1 MHQHDLWVNASGTLG
16 VDTSGWLG
24 SKIELALDLV
34 RGSTPMAL
42 TTSVDDRDRLI
53 QLVNNAR
60 VLIEPEAKRQ
70 ILHALSE
77 SDTIAPPLLAPTD
90 YELIAYIDEV
100 KELTATK
107 TVNGPKLWITQG
119 NKYYFKRSAPR
130 YNVPFTRKKM
140 HFKEETGESWAR
152 NHEMMLIGKDD
163 AFRFNDD
170 RNRMVMFRDHAH
182 DDGENEVKSK
192 YIWDHFDRPDIQDV
206 RRKYSDK
213 FNDIRARLEMHEV
226 VSGFDFY
233 PGQLDYISAI
243 GCNDSALVS
252 ADTGCGKT
260 LIAISLITA
269 KNASRTLVV
278 APKGTVKDEHG
289 VETNHD
295 PAQWIKEFQQFAPD
309 MPVYRLFSKSD
320 YESLLAENYGELPH
334 GVFVTYDHAM
344 FRTNAFEQIPESWS
358 QDDNKIEK
366 KFRKR
371 FALPLSSHF
380 SVEGDS
386 FDENLS
392 QGIGCMS
399 NGIKCIMEPCLA
411 TVVGDV
417 WDMLILDEAHLICN
431 LNSQVTNNL
440 IRLQPRYKFALSAT
454 PIPNMV
460 WNIFSLM
467 GWLCVPDWYQGGRS
481 NPRWPFCREEINRFK
496 SRFVSIERD
505 LTQELM
511 NRQANRNPPAPRKS
525 PLISEPAALLKLLR
539 PTVAYISKEACN
551 PDLQPCEVIDVRV
564 PMGSEQRALYTYY
577 LDVARIPCSDARFR
591 YGVQMSY
598 LRGICAD
605 PAGVEYEDENRPVV
619 SSNCNPKLIA
629 IMDTILKCA
638 IAGEQV
644 VHVSARIN
652 QTNEIARRLDACGI
666 SYSRIDGTVSEH
678 AYEAS
683 MFKAGTTQVMLMGIK
698 CAQSYSFG
706 QCSNLVIGSLEWSYG
721 TFSQAK
727 GRVWR
732 LNSPRPVKIYVILHH
747 DSIEEFMFD
756 KLANK
761 QDAATI
767 CLRGERVD
775 TDVVSMDTSEILASH
790 IDEWKEYDRGEPAEF
805 ATEESWINMQTK
817 LLDPLGV

>member
-1 MHQHDLWVNASGTLG
+1 MHQYDLWVNTSGTLG
-16 VDTSGWLG
+16 VDSSGWLG
-24 SKIELALDLV
+24 SKVELALDLV

-60 VLIEPEAKRQ
+60 VLIEPEAKRL
-70 ILHALSE
+70 ILNALQE
-77 SDTIAPPLLAPTD
+77 SDTIPPPLLAPTD

-107 TVNGPKLWITQG
+107 TVNGPKLWVTAG
-119 NKYYFKRSAPR
+119 KKYSFKRSAPK

-163 AFRFNDD
+163 AFRFTDD
-170 RNRMVMFRDHAH
+170 RRRQVMFRDHAH
-182 DDGENEVKSK
+182 DEGENEVKAK
-192 YIWDHFDRPDIQDV
+192 HIWSYFDRPDIPDV
-206 RRKYSDK
+206 RTRFKDK
-213 FNDIRARLEMHEV
+213 FDDIRSRLEMHEL

-260 LIAISLITA
+260 LIAISLIIA
-269 KNASRTLVV
+269 KNSERTLVV

-295 PAQWIKEFQQFAPD
+295 PAQWIKEFQSFAPD
-309 MPVYRLFSKSD
+309 MPVHKLFSKSD
-320 YESLLAENYGELPH
+320 YEALLDADGELPY

-344 FRTNAFEQIPESWS
+344 FRTGAFEQIPDSWT
-358 QDDNKIEK
+358 QDEAKVEK

-371 FALPLSSHF
+371 FARQLCSHF
-380 SVEGDS
+380 AVEGDT
-386 FDENLS
+386 FDERLS
-392 QGIGCMS
+392 QGVGCVY
-399 NGIKCIMEPCLA
+399 NGIKCVMEPCLA

-467 GWLCVPDWYQGGRS
+467 GWLCVPDWYQGARS
-481 NPRWPFCREEINRFK
+481 NPRWPFTREEISRFK
-496 SRFVSIERD
+496 TRFVSVERD

-511 NRQANRNPPAPRKS
+511 NRQKNIAPPAPRKS

-539 PTVAYISKEACN
+539 PTVAYISKEKCN
-551 PDLQPCEVIDVRV
+551 PELQPCEVVDVRV
-564 PMGSEQRALYTYY
+564 PMGSEQRALYSYY
-577 LDVARIPCSDARFR
+577 LDVAKIPCSDPRFR
-591 YGVQMSY
+591 MGVQMTY

-619 SSNCNPKLIA
+619 SSNCNPKLIT
-629 IMDTILKCA
+629 IMDTILKCVA
-638 IAGEQV
+638 DGEQV
-644 VHVSARIN
+644 VHVAARIN
-652 QTNEIARRLDACGI
+652 QSDEIASRLDACGI
-666 SYSRIDGTVSEH
+666 TYSRIDGTVTDH
-678 AYEAS
+678 AYEAGA
-683 MFKAGTTQVMLMGIK
+683 FKAGATQVMLMGIK

-747 DSIEEFMFD
+747 DSIEEHMFD

-761 QDAATI
+761 EDAATI

-775 TDVVSMDTSEILASH
+775 TDVVSMDTAEILASH
-790 IDEWKEYDRGEPAEF
+790 IAGWKEYDRGEPAEY
-805 ATEESWINMQTK
+805 ATEESWLSMKDK